1 MIEKIIQALVLI
13 AVGAVILWMIVLFGK
28 LHVEGKK
35 HCDELHGVWLD
46 RELKCI
52 DAKELK

>member
-1 MIEKIIQALVLI
+1 MIEKTVQVVIML
-13 AVGAVILWMIVLFGK
+13 AVGALIAYMVVSFDR
-28 LHVEGKK
+28 LHVDGKK

-52 DAKELK
+52 EGKELK